1 MIGGVNCPEPWRLR
15 GACVSWIGSL
25 ASAPPMSSTHDDFV
39 SPEYTSGVGS
49 SPARKIEDGI
59 RQGPRRN
66 WEDFL
71 KAPRLAY
78 LRASSLAQVFDALA
92 EHGEE
97 ARILA
102 GGQSLVPALN
112 MRLSEPRMLIDIN
125 PIAALAGIEQR
136 GTMLRI
142 GALARHSA
150 VGASP
155 LVARLAPLIHQA
167 IPHIAHPAIRNRGS
181 FGGSLAQADPAAELP
196 ACVVALDAV
205 LHLASRRG
213 ERRVAAR
220 EFFRGLYETA
230 LAPDEILTAV
240 DIPAAPAG
248 ARSVFLELARRRG
261 DYALVGLA
269 AEARPGG
276 LRLVF
281 FGVGGK
287 PVEAPAAAAV
297 LAAGFGAERIAA
309 AQAALAQD
317 LDPAGDLQ
325 ADGATKLH
333 LARVLLGRAAHAL
346 AAA

>member
-1 MIGGVNCPEPWRLR
+1 MH
-15 GACVSWIGSL
+15 A
-25 ASAPPMSSTHDDFV
+25 DFV
-39 SPEYTSGVGS
+39 SPVYTSDGG
-49 SPARKIEDGI
+49 PLRGQEIDDGI
-59 RQGPRRN
+59 WQRPQRN
-66 WEDFL
+66 WEDVL
-71 KAPRLAY
+71 KAPSLAY
-78 LRASSLAQVFDALA
+78 LRASSLDQVFDALA

-112 MRLSEPRMLIDIN
+112 MRLSEPRLLIDIN
-125 PIAALAGIEQR
+125 PLVALAGIEQR

-142 GALARHSA
+142 GALARHSV

-213 ERRVAAR
+213 ERVVAAR
-220 EFFRGLYETA
+220 DFFRGLYETA
-230 LAPDEILTAV
+230 LAPDEILTAI
-240 DIPAAPAG
+240 DIPVAPPG

-269 AEARPGG
+269 AEARAGG

-281 FGVGGK
+281 FGIGGK
-287 PVEAPAAAAV
+287 PVEAPAAAAA
-297 LAAGFGAERIAA
+297 LAAGITAERIAA
-309 AQAALAQD
+309 AQAALGRD
-317 LDPAGDLQ
+317 LDPPGDLQ
-325 ADGATKLH
+325 ADAATKLH
-333 LARVLLGRAAHAL
+333 LARVLLGRAARAL

>member
-1 MIGGVNCPEPWRLR
+1 LRRSLVRAADPAAPALWDPPEALSTCDKIRRGGSWAARPPIDAR
-15 GACVSWIGSL
+15 GP
-25 ASAPPMSSTHDDFV
+25 ASHSEAGAAEKRVAP
-39 SPEYTSGVGS
+39 
-49 SPARKIEDGI
+49 R
-59 RQGPRRN
+59 

-71 KAPRLAY
+71 KAPSLAY
-78 LRASSLAQVFDALA
+78 LRASSLAQALDALA
-92 EHGEE
+92 EHGED
-97 ARILA
+97 ARVLA

-112 MRLSEPRMLIDIN
+112 MRLSQPRLLIDIN
-125 PIAALAGIEQR
+125 PIAALAGIERR
-136 GTMLRI
+136 GGALRI

-155 LVARLAPLIHQA
+155 LVAHLAPLIHQA
-167 IPHIAHPAIRNRGS
+167 IPHIAHPAIRNRGT

-213 ERRVAAR
+213 GRAVAAR
-220 EFFRGLYETA
+220 DFFRGLYETA
-230 LAPDEILTAV
+230 LAPDEIITAI
-240 DIPAAPAG
+240 DIPVAPPG

-269 AEARPGG
+269 AEARAGG
-276 LRLVF
+276 LSLVF

-287 PVEAPAAAAV
+287 PVEAGAASAA
-297 LAAGFGAERIAA
+297 LAAGATPERIAA
-309 AQAALAQD
+309 AQAALAAD
-317 LDPAGDLQ
+317 LDPPGDLQ

-333 LARVLLGRAAHAL
+333 LARVLLGRAARTL